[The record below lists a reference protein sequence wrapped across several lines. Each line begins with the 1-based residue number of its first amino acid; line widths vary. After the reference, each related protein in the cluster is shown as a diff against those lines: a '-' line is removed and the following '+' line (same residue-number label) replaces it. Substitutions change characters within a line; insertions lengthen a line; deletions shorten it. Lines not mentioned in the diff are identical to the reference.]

1 MTFQSSITTDKPL
14 CDLRFDEPW
23 AARLFGVTI
32 ALSEAGAF
40 TLSDFQAALIAAVT
54 EHEKTAPIDNDE
66 TYYTCW
72 LQALSALL
80 GDVGL
85 MGPSALSAS
94 ERHVATRLLEL
105 QHHRHEQRVA
115 GEARRIAPLVVA

>member
-1 MTFQSSITTDKPL
+1 MTVESIFTPDKPL

-32 ALSEAGAF
+32 ALSETGAF
-40 TLSDFQAALIAAVT
+40 KLSDFQGALIAAVN
-54 EHEKTAPIDNDE
+54 EHEKTAPIDSDE

-80 GDVGL
+80 GDAGL
-85 MGPSALSAS
+85 LGPSALSAS
-94 ERHVATRLLEL
+94 EKLVTERLLEL
-105 QHHRHEQRVA
+105 QHHRHEQRAA
-115 GEARRIAPLVVA
+115 GERRPIVPLVVA

>member
-1 MTFQSSITTDKPL
+1 MTSRSIFAADKPL

-40 TLSDFQAALIAAVT
+40 SLSDFQAAMIAAVT
-54 EHEKTAPIDNDE
+54 EHEKTAPIESDE

-72 LQALSALL
+72 LQALSAIL
-80 GDVGL
+80 GNVGL
-85 MGPSALSAS
+85 LGPSALSAS
-94 ERHVATRLLEL
+94 EQQVTQRLLEL
-105 QHHRHEQRVA
+105 QHHRHEQRHA